1 MEMPLHF
8 YKLHGLGNDYILL
21 DAVKSPLQIERL
33 DEFARKV
40 CSRHFGVGSD
50 GVLIAMPPTSGDAH
64 LRMRIINPDGSEAE
78 MCGNGIRCLAKWA
91 YEHGRVKRSVMH
103 IETLAGIRTVR
114 VVTRGRSVI
123 SVEVNMGIPSLKRS
137 DIPMR
142 GDKEFA
148 IDEEIVVDGQVIKVT
163 AVSMGNPHC
172 VIFVEDVTSVPVD
185 VLGPKIEFHP
195 AFPNRTNVEFVQ
207 VISSDR
213 LKVRVWERGAGATL
227 ACGTGA
233 CASLVASVVTGRAKR
248 KATVYLPGGSL
259 EVHWSE
265 DGQVYMKGP
274 VEEVFEGDINDAWLS
289 AALSK

>member
-1 MEMPLHF
+1 MSLRF

-21 DAVKSPLQIERL
+21 DAMKSPLQIERL
-33 DEFARKV
+33 DEFARKA
-40 CSRHFGVGSD
+40 CSRHFGIGAD
-50 GVLIAMPPTSGDAH
+50 GILIAMPPTSKDAH
-64 LRMRIINPDGSEAE
+64 IRMRIINPDGSEAE

-91 YEHGRVKRSVMH
+91 YEHGRVRRSVMH

-114 VVTRGRSVI
+114 VITRGKGVA
-123 SVEVNMGIPSLKRS
+123 SVEVNMGVPSLKRS

-148 IDEEIVVDGQVIKVT
+148 IDEEIEVDGQPIRVT
-163 AVSMGNPHC
+163 VVSMGNPHC
-172 VIFVEDVTSVPVD
+172 VTFVEDVANVPVE
-185 VLGPKIEFHP
+185 VIGPKIEFHP
-195 AFPNRTNVEFVQ
+195 LFPNRTNVEFVQ

-213 LKVRVWERGAGATL
+213 LKVRVWERGAGVTL

-233 CASLVASVVTGRAKR
+233 CASLVASVVTGRTKR

-265 DGQVYMKGP
+265 DGQVYMRGP
-274 VEEVFEGDINDAWLS
+274 AEEVFEGEINEAWLRT
-289 AALSK
+289 AMLK